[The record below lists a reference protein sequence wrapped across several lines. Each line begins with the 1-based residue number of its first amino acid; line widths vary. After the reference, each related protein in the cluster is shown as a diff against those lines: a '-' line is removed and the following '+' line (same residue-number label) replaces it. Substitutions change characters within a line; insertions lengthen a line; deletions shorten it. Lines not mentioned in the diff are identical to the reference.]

1 MPEPNTV
8 ETNNEPTLDQF
19 NDTAATQQSAASEP
33 AAADTTQTQQ
43 TSQAQQTSEPAAG
56 QSAQQQTQQQTQQD
70 SQQQTTADPYAT
82 VLDGVQIPDGVQ
94 VDEGL
99 VGGLKQLAK
108 QHNMPADAVK
118 ALIQLDLNNLAA
130 QQTATNRIM
139 ADMQAKWSEENKAK
153 YGDNL
158 KNVETNCSRVLAE
171 LDKEGKF
178 KELLATVGVS
188 GHPAT
193 LGFLKTIGDLYLEK
207 ASVNPNATVSTD
219 EEVELENFN

>member
-1 MPEPNTV
+1 MAEPNTV

-19 NDTAATQQSAASEP
+19 NETDTKPAASQPAATDATPAPATTDAKPAGEQSSGQ
-33 AAADTTQTQQ
+33 AAAQQTQTQAPQ
-43 TSQAQQTSEPAAG
+43 
-56 QSAQQQTQQQTQQD
+56 
-70 SQQQTTADPYAT
+70 DPYANFM
-82 VLDGVQIPDGVQ
+82 DGIQIPQGVKADAQ
-94 VDEGL
+94 LYD
-99 VGGLKQLAK
+99 GLKDIAK
-108 QHNMPADAVK
+108 QFNMPVDAVK
-118 ALIQLDLNNLAA
+118 ALVSLDLTNTAA
-130 QQTATNRIM
+130 ERM
-139 ADMQAKWSEENKAK
+139 AEDKLVADAQAKWAEENKAK

-171 LDKEGKF
+171 LDKDGKF
-178 KELLATVGVS
+178 KELLATAGVS

>member
-1 MPEPNTV
+1 MAEPNTV

-19 NDTAATQQSAASEP
+19 NETDTKPAASQPAATDATPAPATTDAKPAGKQSSGQ
-33 AAADTTQTQQ
+33 AAAQQTQTQAPQ
-43 TSQAQQTSEPAAG
+43 
-56 QSAQQQTQQQTQQD
+56 
-70 SQQQTTADPYAT
+70 DPYANFM
-82 VLDGVQIPDGVQ
+82 DGIQIPQGVKADAQ
-94 VDEGL
+94 LYD
-99 VGGLKQLAK
+99 GLKDIAK
-108 QHNMPADAVK
+108 QFNMPVDAVK
-118 ALIQLDLNNLAA
+118 ALVSLDLTNTAA
-130 QQTATNRIM
+130 ERM
-139 ADMQAKWSEENKAK
+139 AEDKLIADAQAKWAEENKAK

-171 LDKEGKF
+171 LDKDGKF
-178 KELLATVGVS
+178 KELLATAGVS

>member
-1 MPEPNTV
+1 MPEPNAV

-19 NDTAATQQSAASEP
+19 NETGGK
-33 AAADTTQTQQ
+33 
-43 TSQAQQTSEPAAG
+43 PAAG
-56 QSAQQQTQQQTQQD
+56 QEPANTDANATPAAGNVPANGQQPAGQPAPQTQPAP
-70 SQQQTTADPYAT
+70 ADIYANVT
-82 VLDGVQIPDGVQ
+82 DGLQIPQGVEIDKVL
-94 VDEGL
+94 VDN
-99 VGGLKQLAK
+99 LKGVARQY
-108 QHNMPADAVK
+108 NIPAEAVK
-118 ALIQLDLNNLAA
+118 ALMQLDLNNVSAE
-130 QQTATNRIM
+130 RM
-139 ADMQAKWSEENKAK
+139 AEDRLVANAQAKWAEENQAK

-178 KELLATVGVS
+178 KELLATAGVS
-188 GHPAT
+188 KHPAT

>member
-8 ETNNEPTLDQF
+8 DTNNEPTLDQF
-19 NDTAATQQSAASEP
+19 NEPSAPAADTKP
-33 AAADTTQTQQ
+33 AAANPANDANSTGTQPAGQ
-43 TSQAQQTSEPAAG
+43 PAA
-56 QSAQQQTQQQTQQD
+56 AQPAPA
-70 SQQQTTADPYAT
+70 ADPAQPADPFANIEAGLQ
-82 VLDGVQIPDGVQ
+82 VPVGLQ
-94 VDEGL
+94 VDKQAVAGL
-99 VGGLKQLAK
+99 VAIAK
-108 QHNMPADAVK
+108 KHNISVEAAKEIM
-118 ALIQLDLNNLAA
+118 QLDLNSSAA
-130 QQTATNRIM
+130 QAM
-139 ADMQAKWSEENKAK
+139 AEDKLIADAQAKWAAENQAK

-178 KELLATVGVS
+178 KELLATAGVS

-219 EEVELENFN
+219 EEEVELENFN

>member
-19 NDTAATQQSAASEP
+19 NQTQAANAATQP
-33 AAADTTQTQQ
+33 A
-43 TSQAQQTSEPAAG
+43 PAAG
-56 QSAQQQTQQQTQQD
+56 NEPTKAADAQPNVQQPTGQPAQPQQPA
-70 SQQQTTADPYAT
+70 ADPYAGF
-82 VLDGVQIPDGVQ
+82 LDGLQ
-94 VDEGL
+94 VPNGL
-99 VGGLKQLAK
+99 EIKAEDYKGLTDLATK
-108 QHNMPADAVK
+108 YNLSKEAVK
-118 ALIQLDLNNLAA
+118 ELVQLDLNNIAGDKAEEDKLVAEA
-130 QQTATNRIM
+130 
-139 ADMQAKWSEENKAK
+139 QAKWAQENQAK

-178 KELLATVGVS
+178 KELLATAGVS

-207 ASVNPNATVSTD
+207 SSVNPNATVSTD

>member
-33 AAADTTQTQQ
+33 AAAATTQTQQ
-43 TSQAQQTSEPAAG
+43 TSQTQQTGEPTAG
-56 QSAQQQTQQQTQQD
+56 QSAQQQAQQQAP
-70 SQQQTTADPYAT
+70 ADPYAT
-82 VLDGVQIPDGVQ
+82 VLDGLQIPQ
-94 VDEGL
+94 GL
-99 VGGLKQLAK
+99 EIDNQLVTNLKAVAK
-108 QHNMPADAVK
+108 QYNIPADGVK
-118 ALIQLDLNNLAA
+118 ALLQLDMNNNAA
-130 QQTATNRIM
+130 FMM
-139 ADMQAKWSEENKAK
+139 AEDKLVADAQARWAEENKAK

-178 KELLATVGVS
+178 KELLATAGVS

>member
-1 MPEPNTV
+1 MAEPNTV

-19 NDTAATQQSAASEP
+19 NDSTTPAAQSTASQPADATPAPAATDAKPTGQQSSEQ
-33 AAADTTQTQQ
+33 AAAQQTQTQAPQ
-43 TSQAQQTSEPAAG
+43 
-56 QSAQQQTQQQTQQD
+56 
-70 SQQQTTADPYAT
+70 DPYANFM
-82 VLDGVQIPDGVQ
+82 DGIQIPQGVKADAQ
-94 VDEGL
+94 LYD
-99 VGGLKQLAK
+99 GLKDIAK
-108 QHNMPADAVK
+108 QFNMPVDAVK
-118 ALIQLDLNNLAA
+118 ALVSLDLTNTAA
-130 QQTATNRIM
+130 ERM
-139 ADMQAKWSEENKAK
+139 AEDKLIADAQAKWAEENKAK

-178 KELLATVGVS
+178 KELLATAGVS

-219 EEVELENFN
+219 DDVELENFN

>member
-1 MPEPNTV
+1 MAEPNTV

-19 NDTAATQQSAASEP
+19 NETDTKPAASQPAATDATPATATTDAKPAGEQPSGQ
-33 AAADTTQTQQ
+33 AAAQQTQTQAPQ
-43 TSQAQQTSEPAAG
+43 
-56 QSAQQQTQQQTQQD
+56 
-70 SQQQTTADPYAT
+70 DPYANFM
-82 VLDGVQIPDGVQ
+82 DGIQIPQGVKADAQ
-94 VDEGL
+94 LYD
-99 VGGLKQLAK
+99 GLKDIAK
-108 QHNMPADAVK
+108 QFNMPLDAVK
-118 ALIQLDLNNLAA
+118 ALVSLDLTNTAA
-130 QQTATNRIM
+130 ERM
-139 ADMQAKWSEENKAK
+139 AEDKLVADAQAKWAEENKAK

-171 LDKEGKF
+171 LDKDGKF
-178 KELLATVGVS
+178 KELLATAGVS